1 MKIKFAALALLVS
14 GAFCCSDSF
23 ANDLLGRMLTRNGCG
38 CDAAPTCCD
47 TPAACCGGRTLSINI
62 HLPGRGFLSGLRGR
76 GVGCGSY
83 ADAGCGCD
91 APIGGG
97 CCDHGH
103 GGGRLRGRLGGLFH
117 RGGGGWDNGCC
128 DTGCGNACDQGCA
141 GAPVAAP
148 VAAGCGCNGG
158 AVANNCCDPCGSAGG
173 LLSGLRGGRGCGNA
187 WGGDC
192 GCGAAPVAA
201 GCGCNGGVAN
211 DCCGD
216 PCGCGN
222 GFLSGLR
229 GRFGSRRGGC
239 CGGNWDDCGCS
250 AAPVAAGCGC
260 NGGSFANDC
269 CDPCGRGGRL
279 GLLSRLR
286 SGHGHGCCG
295 VADNC
300 CGSGHVHPV
309 AAGCG
314 CNGGAV
320 PVQGAPM
327 QAAPADAAPADA
339 APAQQGNGGVEVP
352 PDAGTNR
359 IKTPMVDPNSFIIRN
374 TGYRN

>member
-14 GAFCCSDSF
+14 GAFCCSDSS
-23 ANDLLGRMLTRNGCG
+23 ANDLLGRMLGRGGCG

-47 TPAACCGGRTLSINI
+47 TPAANCGGRTLSINI
-62 HLPGRGFLSGLRGR
+62 NMPGRGFLSGLRGR
-76 GVGCGSY
+76 GLGCGSY

-97 CCDHGH
+97 CCDQGH
-103 GGGRLRGRLGGLFH
+103 GCGLGGRLRGRLGGLFN
-117 RGGGGWDNGCC
+117 RGGDGCC
-128 DTGCGNACDQGCA
+128 DMGCGNACDQGCA
-141 GAPVAAP
+141 AAPVAAP

-158 AVANNCCDPCGSAGG
+158 AVANNCCDPCQGSGG
-173 LLSGLRGGRGCGNA
+173 LLSGLGGRFRGHGCGSGNA
-187 WGGDC
+187 CGDS
-192 GCGAAPVAA
+192 GCAAAPVAA
-201 GCGCNGGVAN
+201 GCGCNGGSMAN
-211 DCCGD
+211 DCCD

-229 GRFGSRRGGC
+229 GRLGSRHHHGGW
-239 CGGNWDDCGCS
+239 GGDCGCA

-260 NGGSFANDC
+260 NGGSMANDC
-269 CDPCGRGGRL
+269 CDPCGRGGRM

-286 SGHGHGCCG
+286 SGHGHHGCG
-295 VADNC
+295 MADNA
-300 CGSGHVHPV
+300 CGCAAAPV

-327 QAAPADAAPADA
+327 QAAPMDAAP
-339 APAQQGNGGVEVP
+339 QGNGDVVAP
-352 PDAGTNR
+352 PDAGANR
-359 IKTPMVDPNSFIIRN
+359 IKTPNVDPNSFIIRN